1 MSTFTAELAIQ
12 TSEYDIPTDPPAVV
26 EAARHLYDFRT
37 GYSELLY
44 RIACDATEYPCG
56 SVPATE
62 LLEPPLRILGREGA
76 QRMAERLYRIASDVT
91 RSDRLDGGP
100 SLDEAER
107 TLRVVCDRAAVD
119 IAAEFHRDSCI
130 CRDATKDATKG
141 TGQ

>member
-12 TSEYDIPTDPPAVV
+12 ASEYDIPTDPEAVTI
-26 EAARHLYDFRT
+26 AARHIHDFRT
-37 GYSELLY
+37 GFSELLY
-44 RIACDATEYPCG
+44 RLSCDATEHPYG

-62 LLEPPLRILGREGA
+62 LLEPPLRILGRQPA

-100 SLDEAER
+100 ALDDAER
-107 TLRVVCDRAAVD
+107 TLRAVCDQAAVD

-130 CRDATKDATKG
+130 CRDATKETPR
-141 TGQ
+141 

>member
-1 MSTFTAELAIQ
+1 MSIFTAELASQ
-12 TSEYDIPTDPPAVV
+12 ASEYDIPTDPPAVT
-26 EAARHLYDFRT
+26 EAAKHLYDFRT

-56 SVPATE
+56 SVDATE
-62 LLEPPLRILGREGA
+62 LLEPPLRILGREPA

-107 TLRVVCDRAAVD
+107 TLRVVCERAAVD

-130 CRDATKDATKG
+130 CRDATKETNR
-141 TGQ
+141 